1 MRRAKQLIGLP
12 VIDLTSG
19 KRLASVQ
26 SALVDLAGGEVVALV
41 VQKSGWLKDGKAL
54 RMSDLHAIGDDA
66 ITVSN
71 PEPWVAVSK
80 VTDGRPGL
88 VTADRLR
95 DRQVLTEDGRL
106 LGSLED
112 VIIDSPSGTISEY
125 VLSDG
130 IIQDLLNGRVSIPVP
145 EQAVVGEESIIVPM
159 SVNRPEDDNKLPEEL
174 RMDINPPD

>member
-1 MRRAKQLIGLP
+1 MHRAKQLIGLP

-19 KRLASVQ
+19 KRLATVQ

-41 VQKSGWLKDGKAL
+41 VQKGGWLKDGRAL
-54 RMSDLHAIGDDA
+54 RILDLHAIGEDA
-66 ITVSN
+66 ITVSD

-80 VTDGRPGL
+80 ITDGRSEL
-88 VTADRLR
+88 VPVDKLR

-106 LGSLED
+106 LGTLED
-112 VIIDSPSGTISEY
+112 VIIDTPTGTIREY

-145 EQAVVGEESIIVPM
+145 EQAVVGDESIIVPM
-159 SVNRPEDDNKLPEEL
+159 SVSRPEEGERLADEL